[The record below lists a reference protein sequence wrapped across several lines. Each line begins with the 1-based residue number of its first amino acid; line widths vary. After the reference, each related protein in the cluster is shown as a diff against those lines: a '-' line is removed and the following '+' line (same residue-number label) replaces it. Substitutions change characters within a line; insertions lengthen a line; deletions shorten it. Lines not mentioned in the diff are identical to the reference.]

1 MSGYGLKY
9 RKATVP
15 FATQIAAWQID
26 PIREV
31 YNPLLSAFCSHEP
44 AITDEVFAIDYSF

>member
-15 FATQIAAWQID
+15 FATQIVAWQID

-31 YNPLLSAFCSHEP
+31 YHPLLKASCSFRP
-44 AITDEVFAIDYSF
+44 ANTNEVFAIDYSF